1 MIKNFKAG
9 LRAVVMIGALGS
21 IAAQGEAASQGC
33 ILGVPARLVCDQD
46 GCVRPA
52 TEPECRTTLVA
63 MTRPAPRPHRAATA
77 VRVGRDELSA
87 LLARLD

>member
-9 LRAVVMIGALGS
+9 LRAIVTIGALGF
-21 IAAQGEAASQGC
+21 IATQGQAASSGC
-33 ILGVPARLVCDQD
+33 IISAPARLVCDQD
-46 GCVRPA
+46 GCVRPI

-63 MTRPAPRPHRAATA
+63 MTRTTARPRRVATM
-77 VRVGRDELSA
+77 VRTDRDELSA